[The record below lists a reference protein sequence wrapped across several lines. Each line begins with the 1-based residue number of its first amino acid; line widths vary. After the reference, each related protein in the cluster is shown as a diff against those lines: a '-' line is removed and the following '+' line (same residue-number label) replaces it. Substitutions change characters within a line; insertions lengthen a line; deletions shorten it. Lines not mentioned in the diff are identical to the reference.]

1 MTYLAI
7 FLTIG
12 LLLPALKALGN
23 AAPAKPPEH
32 GGGKDAAK
40 AAPKEAP
47 PLEAEPR
54 IEGPDAK
61 NALGTSAP
69 TRYVHQWIPMPKLAA
84 TDLKSQDSV
93 SIGSR
98 KGRSMVVFF
107 IASWCEPCQNIS
119 GLLLNLTGRYS
130 RLPVDF
136 YFVFSHD
143 TLDDARG
150 FMTEHKIPQGYL
162 AEFATLKSFNNPE
175 LPSIYVG
182 DRQGWLLTR
191 KLKAEPKDIKE
202 LQETLDYLT
211 AF

>member
-1 MTYLAI
+1 MVY
-7 FLTIG
+7 LTIP
-12 LLLPALKALGN
+12 LTIVFFTLSLKALGKSD
-23 AAPAKPPEH
+23 PAKPPEH
-32 GGGKDAAK
+32 GGGKDSAK
-40 AAPKEAP
+40 PAPKESP
-47 PLEAEPR
+47 PLEAEPK

-69 TRYVHQWIPMPKLAA
+69 TRYVHQWIPMPKLVA
-84 TDLKSQDSV
+84 TDLRSQDGV
-93 SIGSR
+93 SISTR

-119 GLLLNLTGRYS
+119 GQLLNLTSRFS

-143 TLDDARG
+143 TLEDARG
-150 FMTEHKIPQGYL
+150 FMAEHKIPQGYL
-162 AEFATLKSFNNPE
+162 AEFATLKNFNNPE

-191 KLKAEPKDIKE
+191 KLKAEPKDIRD
-202 LQETLDYLT
+202 LQETLEYLT